1 MNIKRKI
8 YGLLLLLPLF
18 AFADNLELIKAI
30 KQVVIESK
38 NPDIKNNQSSTQN
51 NASSNLPLV
60 IPEAKEDPAKK
71 KYDDDQADSRL
82 LESKLKLEQGLPR
95 PTGYSVVGKKVY
107 AYLNVSKKIFKVA
120 VGDMVAGYRIDKIT
134 RDYVEVKAP
143 FEANSK
149 SVKLVYDV
157 ASIEQNINN
166 GQVVP
171 R

>member
-1 MNIKRKI
+1 MSHKKI
-8 YGLLLLLPLF
+8 FFVLLAIPIF
-18 AFADNLELIKAI
+18 SFGNNLELIKAL

-38 NPDIKNNQSSTQN
+38 KTDSKNDTTIIKGNLNQN
-51 NASSNLPLV
+51 IPLI
-60 IPEAKEDPAKK
+60 IPETKEDLAKK
-71 KYDDDQADSRL
+71 KYDNDQADSRL

-120 VGDMVAGYRIDKIT
+120 VGDMVAGYKIDKIT

-157 ASIEQNINN
+157 ASTEQNINN
-166 GQVVP
+166 SQVVP